1 MKIELFT
8 PGTIFCQGKR
18 ENMEDYI
25 LPVEGTANENDTLF
39 IVCDGMGGHTK
50 GEAASKLASET
61 FAGYL
66 IPRLTEDITARL
78 LTDAF
83 DHVQNT
89 FDLFVADN
97 PETKGMGTT
106 VVLAILNREGVAV
119 LHCGDSRLY
128 HFRNSEIIWKTTDH
142 TLVNEW
148 LKQGLVTKN
157 EAEHHP
163 KSNVITRAIQGKH
176 VHNVQPDVHFISDI
190 RTDDYLLLCS
200 DGIYSGVSDDQ
211 LTEILASNEADE
223 AKLNHIK
230 SLCEGNSRDN
240 YSAYLVKVRDIL

>member
-1 MKIELFT
+1 MYKI
-8 PGTIFCQGKR
+8 
-18 ENMEDYI
+18 
-25 LPVEGTANENDTLF
+25 
-39 IVCDGMGGHTK
+39 H
-50 GEAASKLASET
+50 
-61 FAGYL
+61 L
-66 IPRLTEDITARL
+66 II
-78 LTDAF
+78 
-83 DHVQNT
+83 
-89 FDLFVADN
+89 FVADN

-106 VVLAILNREGVAV
+106 VVLAILNQKGVAV

-157 EAEHHP
+157 EAERHP

-176 VHNVQPDVHFISDI
+176 VHNVQPDFHFISDL

-200 DGIYSGVSDDQ
+200 DGIYSGVTDDQ

-240 YSAYLVKVRDIL
+240 YSAYLIKIGDIL

>member
-1 MKIELFT
+1 MQIELFT
-8 PGTIFCQGKR
+8 PGTVFCQGRR

-25 LPVEGTANENDTLF
+25 FPVQGEAKEKDTLF
-39 IVCDGMGGHTK
+39 IVCDGMGGHAK
-50 GEAASKLASET
+50 GETASKLACET
-61 FAGYL
+61 FADYL
-66 IPRLTEDITARL
+66 LPHLSEDITERL

-89 FDLFVADN
+89 FDQYISGN

-106 VVLAILNREGVAV
+106 VVLAILNNKGVAV

-128 HFRNSEIIWKTTDH
+128 HFRKSELKWKTTDH

-157 EAEHHP
+157 EAERHP
-163 KSNVITRAIQGKH
+163 KSNVITRAIQGKN
-176 VHNVQPDVHFISDI
+176 VHNVHPDLHFISDFLAG
-190 RTDDYLLLCS
+190 DYLFLCT
-200 DGIYSGVSDDQ
+200 DGIYSGVTDEQ
-211 LTEILASNEADE
+211 LTEILSSNEADE
-223 AKLNHIK
+223 AKLNYIK

-240 YSAYLVKVRDIL
+240 YSAYLLKIRDIL